1 MDFRGQIGANNCNL
15 FQNKIILSNSH
26 HSGRLASLYSPDM
39 PQKTPKIDIP
49 VANLDHIGG
58 LSGVKKVNNRLF
70 AGVKSQK

>member
-1 MDFRGQIGANNCNL
+1 MDFRGQIGANHCNL
-15 FQNKIILSNSH
+15 FQNNIILSNSH

-39 PQKTPKIDIP
+39 PQKTPNIDCPIP

-70 AGVKSQK
+70 ARVD